1 MRKMRGKFRKI
12 VGKFWNKCSEIPKN
26 TEKIIKNIRK
36 FPTAVKKAENA
47 KNPIKIR
54 KYQKIFKIPNH
65 LPRSLTIAYLTSP
78 DIPDLT

>member
-1 MRKMRGKFRKI
+1 MRKMHGKFRKI

-36 FPTAVKKAENA
+36 IPTAVKKAENA
-47 KNPIKIR
+47 KN
-54 KYQKIFKIPNH
+54 QKIPKNIQNPYS
-65 LPRSLTIAYLTSP
+65 PSQIAYLTSP